1 MKNNVIFAVYKV
13 FKGFMTKKIF
23 ISYSRKDFKKVR
35 KIVDGLESK
44 TGVDCWMDLEAIESD
59 EANFVR
65 VICRAIDHAE
75 LVLFFV
81 SKASMR
87 SQWTIR
93 EVDYARN
100 TDKRVVPIIFDG
112 TKLEGEFLFEFGRAN
127 VTDINDELQYNRLCN
142 NIKKWSTSTKDS
154 VVSANK
160 DDLPQEDADGNDK
173 LLIEVDKN
181 KIRKWVTLGIAA
193 LALLLIIGLLAFWV
207 ANKGGNTA
215 QFDKQEELMKFDSQ
229 RSIQDKPK
237 TSELKTVTVDRM
249 PISTP
254 LNEVLGDCSYSGDVD
269 SDSLPN
275 DSNGVARFAD
285 GSVYIGEFI
294 HGKLEGKATF
304 TNGNGSNIFEG
315 TFKNGLYSEGKLTVT
330 SSGNYFVGTFKD
342 GDYDQGKYYDKNGKE
357 IEVE

>member
-1 MKNNVIFAVYKV
+1 MA
-13 FKGFMTKKIF
+13 KKIF
-23 ISYSRKDFKKVR
+23 ISYSRNDFKKVR

-65 VICRAIDHAE
+65 VICRAIDSAE
-75 LVLFFV
+75 MVLFFV
-81 SKASMR
+81 SKASMK

-100 TDKRVVPIIFDG
+100 TGKRVVPIIFDG

-127 VTDINDELQYNRLCN
+127 VTDINDELQYNKLCK
-142 NIKKWSTSTKDS
+142 NIKKWSTLTEDSTASTD
-154 VVSANK
+154 N
-160 DDLPQEDADGNDK
+160 DDLPREDASARDK

-193 LALLLIIGLLAFWV
+193 LVLILITGLLVFWI
-207 ANKGGNTA
+207 ANKGSNTA
-215 QFDKQEELMKFDSQ
+215 QNDKQEAVEQLDSQ
-229 RSIQDKPK
+229 RSVQDKSK
-237 TSELKTVTVDRM
+237 TPELKTDTVDKM
-249 PISTP
+249 SISTP
-254 LNEVLGDCSYSGDVD
+254 LNEVLGDCSYSGYVD

-285 GSVYIGEFI
+285 GSVYVGGFI

-304 TNGNGSNIFEG
+304 TNGDVSNIFEG
-315 TFKNGLYSEGKLTVT
+315 TFKNGEYSEGKITDT
-330 SSGNYFVGTFKD
+330 SNGNYFVGTFKD
-342 GDYDQGKYYDKNGKE
+342 GIPDQGVSYDKNGKV
-357 IEVE
+357 IK